1 MSLISE
7 LQDAADHVLTRV
19 GPATVRIGRGRG
31 RGAGVV
37 IGDGVVLTNAHNLR
51 DRTTSV
57 TFADGRT
64 EQATVTAADFTDDL
78 AVLSV
83 DTTGSTPV
91 EWATGDPALTVGTV
105 VFTVT
110 SPPVGGTRV
119 TWGAVS
125 GVDRSFRGPQGR
137 PIRSGVEHT
146 APLRRGASGG
156 PLVDADGRLVALN
169 THRLGDGFY
178 LAQPADDDLRARVA
192 ALESGEAPRR
202 AFLGVAL
209 APAHA
214 ARRMREAVG
223 LEPREGLL
231 VRGVEDG
238 SAADRAGIRRG
249 DLLVTAGDTDLLVA
263 DDLFGVLDDAGAD
276 GTLTL
281 KLLRGADEL
290 TVEVSLAAPTG
301 EADDAEADIED

>member
-1 MSLISE
+1 MSLINE
-7 LQDAADHVLTRV
+7 LQDAADRVLTRV
-19 GPATVRIGRGRG
+19 GPAAVRIGRGRG

-37 IGDGVVLTNAHNLR
+37 IADGVVLTNAHNLR

-64 EQATVTAADFTDDL
+64 EQATVTAADYTDDL
-78 AVLSV
+78 AVLGV
-83 DTTGSTPV
+83 DTAGITPV
-91 EWATGDPALTVGTV
+91 EWAPAQAALSVGTV

-110 SPPVGGTRV
+110 SPPIGGTRV

-156 PLVDADGRLVALN
+156 PLVDAEGRLVALN

-178 LAQPADDDLRARVA
+178 LAQPADDDLRTRVA
-192 ALESGEAPRR
+192 SLEKGEAPSR
-202 AFLGVAL
+202 AYLGVAL
-209 APAHA
+209 APPHA

-238 SAADRAGIRRG
+238 SPADRAGIRRG
-249 DLLVTAGDTDLLVA
+249 DLLVTAGDTDLLVP
-263 DDLFGVLDDAGAD
+263 DDLYGVLDGSGPD

-281 KLLRGADEL
+281 KVLRGADEI
-290 TVEVSLAAPTG
+290 TVEVSLASPAD
-301 EADDAEADIED
+301 EAADASE

>member
-1 MSLISE
+1 MSLINE
-7 LQDAADHVLTRV
+7 LQDAADRVLTRV
-19 GPATVRIGRGRG
+19 GPAAVRIGRGRG

-37 IGDGVVLTNAHNLR
+37 IADGVVLTNAHNLR

-64 EQATVTAADFTDDL
+64 EQATVTAADYTDDL
-78 AVLSV
+78 AVLGV
-83 DTTGSTPV
+83 DTAGIEPV
-91 EWATGDPALTVGTV
+91 EWAPGKAALGVGTV

-110 SPPVGGTRV
+110 SPPIGGTRV

-125 GVDRSFRGPQGR
+125 GTDRSFRGPQGR

-156 PLVDADGRLVALN
+156 PLVDAEGRLVALN

-178 LAQPADDDLRARVA
+178 LAQPADDDLRTRVA
-192 ALESGEAPRR
+192 SLEKGEAPSR
-202 AFLGVAL
+202 AYLGVAL
-209 APAHA
+209 APPHA

-238 SAADRAGIRRG
+238 SPADHAGIRRG
-249 DLLVTAGDTDLLVA
+249 DLLVTAGDTDLLVP
-263 DDLFGVLDDAGAD
+263 DDLYGVLDGAGPQ
-276 GTLTL
+276 GGLTL
-281 KLLRGADEL
+281 KLLRGADEI
-290 TVEVSLAAPTG
+290 TVEVSLAAPVDEG
-301 EADDAEADIED
+301 ADASD

>member
-1 MSLISE
+1 MSLINE
-7 LQDAADHVLTRV
+7 LQDAADRVLTRV
-19 GPATVRIGRGRG
+19 GPAAVRIGRGRG

-37 IGDGVVLTNAHNLR
+37 IADGVVLTNAHNLR

-64 EQATVTAADFTDDL
+64 EQATVTAADYTDDL
-78 AVLSV
+78 AVLGV
-83 DTTGSTPV
+83 DTAGVTPV
-91 EWATGDPALTVGTV
+91 EWAPGEGALSVGTV

-110 SPPVGGTRV
+110 SPPIGGTRV

-156 PLVDADGRLVALN
+156 PLVDAEGRLVALN

-178 LAQPADDDLRARVA
+178 LAQPADDDLRTRVA
-192 ALESGEAPRR
+192 ALEKGEAPSR
-202 AFLGVAL
+202 AYLGVAL
-209 APAHA
+209 APPHA

-223 LEPREGLL
+223 LDPREGLL

-238 SAADRAGIRRG
+238 SPADRAGLRRG
-249 DLLVTAGDTDLLVA
+249 DLLVTAGDTDLLVP
-263 DDLFGVLDDAGAD
+263 DDLYGVLDGAGPQ
-276 GTLTL
+276 GSLTL
-281 KLLRGADEL
+281 KLLRGADEI
-290 TVEVSLAAPTG
+290 TVEVSLAAPAD
-301 EADDAEADIED
+301 EAADASD

>member
-1 MSLISE
+1 MSLINE
-7 LQDAADHVLTRV
+7 LQDAADRVLTRV
-19 GPATVRIGRGRG
+19 GPAAVRIGRGRG

-37 IGDGVVLTNAHNLR
+37 IADGVVLTNAHNLR

-64 EQATVTAADFTDDL
+64 EQATVTAADYTDDL
-78 AVLSV
+78 AVLGV
-83 DTTGSTPV
+83 DTAGITPV
-91 EWATGDPALTVGTV
+91 EWGGQAGLSVGTV

-110 SPPVGGTRV
+110 SPPIGGTRV

-156 PLVDADGRLVALN
+156 PLVDAEGRLVALN

-178 LAQPADDDLRARVA
+178 LAQPADDDLRTRVA
-192 ALESGEAPRR
+192 SLEKGEAPSR
-202 AFLGVAL
+202 AYLGVAL
-209 APAHA
+209 APPHA

-238 SAADRAGIRRG
+238 SPADRAGIRRG
-249 DLLVTAGDTDLLVA
+249 DLLITAGDTDLLVP
-263 DDLFGVLDDAGAD
+263 DDLYGVLDGAGPD
-276 GTLTL
+276 GVLTL
-281 KLLRGADEL
+281 KVLRGADEI

-301 EADDAEADIED
+301 EAADASD

>member
-1 MSLISE
+1 MSLINE
-7 LQDAADHVLTRV
+7 LQDAADRVLTRV
-19 GPATVRIGRGRG
+19 GPAAVRIGRGRG

-37 IGDGVVLTNAHNLR
+37 IADGVVLTNAHNLR

-64 EQATVTAADFTDDL
+64 EQATVTAADYTDDL
-78 AVLSV
+78 AVLGV
-83 DTTGSTPV
+83 DTAGITPV
-91 EWATGDPALTVGTV
+91 EWAPGQAGLSVGTV

-110 SPPVGGTRV
+110 SPPIGGTRV

-156 PLVDADGRLVALN
+156 PLVDAEGRLVALN

-178 LAQPADDDLRARVA
+178 LAQPADDDLRTRVA
-192 ALESGEAPRR
+192 SLEKGEAPSR
-202 AFLGVAL
+202 AYLGVAL
-209 APAHA
+209 APPHA

-231 VRGVEDG
+231 VRGVEGG
-238 SAADRAGIRRG
+238 SPADRAGIRRG
-249 DLLVTAGDTDLLVA
+249 DLLITAGDTDLLVP
-263 DDLFGVLDDAGAD
+263 DDLYGVLDGAGPD
-276 GTLTL
+276 GVLTL
-281 KLLRGADEL
+281 KVLRGADEI
-290 TVEVSLAAPTG
+290 TVEVSLAAPSG
-301 EADDAEADIED
+301 EAADASD